1 MRKHHVQI
9 LPGTDL
15 GAPLMYPGESLL
27 EELKIFVDEMGMTP
41 REALESATTL
51 PAHWF
56 NIQDQ
61 LGTIAVGKLADA
73 ALLDANPLDDIR
85 NTRNVLAV
93 VANGRLYD
101 RAKLERL
108 VAHTAKAWPNEHER
122 TREAGAWNIFH

>member
-73 ALLDANPLDDIR
+73 ALLDANPLDCPR
-85 NTRNVLAV
+85 SRGQRQTLRSRKTRAPRGTHRKSLA
-93 VANGRLYD
+93 
-101 RAKLERL
+101 
-108 VAHTAKAWPNEHER
+108 
-122 TREAGAWNIFH
+122 